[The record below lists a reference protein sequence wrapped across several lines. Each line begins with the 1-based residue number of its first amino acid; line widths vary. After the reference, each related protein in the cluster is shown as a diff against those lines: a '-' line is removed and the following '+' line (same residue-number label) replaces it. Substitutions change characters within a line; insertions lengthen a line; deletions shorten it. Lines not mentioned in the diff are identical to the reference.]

1 MKINL
6 TKKQYHDLLRLVFL
20 GSWMADSHNATRR
33 SGTFD
38 EIEQHILSCGKEFG
52 VEDDLDYDEKTKEYY
67 FSEDFENNSGVMRI
81 IDEYDAD
88 TFWETL
94 VDRLAARDLRNTYG
108 EDKIKTMEF
117 EELVKAQEPY
127 IKKYEDEIY
136 ENGLANIVFRNDAL
150 KGPFRTI

>member
-1 MKINL
+1 MKINF

-20 GSWMADSHNATRR
+20 GTWVADSHCATKR

-52 VEDDLDYDEKTKEYY
+52 VEDDMDYDEKTKEYY

-81 IDEYDAD
+81 IDEYDDD
-88 TFWETL
+88 TFWEIL
-94 VDRLAARDLRNTYG
+94 VERLAARDVRNKYG

-117 EELVKAQEPY
+117 EELREAQEQY

-136 ENGLANIVFRNDAL
+136 KNGLENIVLRNEAL